1 MKEKKNIRIIPKID
15 IKNNSLIKG
24 VNLEGLRILGDP
36 YDYAISYYEEGAD
49 ELMFNDAV
57 ASLYGTNTLSKI
69 INKLAKN
76 VFIPISVGGGLRNLE
91 ISKQLFN
98 SGADKIFVNS
108 QVLRDGKYLKNLIK
122 FFGSANITVSIEAI
136 KYQNKYYT

>member
-49 ELMFNDAV
+49 ELLYIDMV
-57 ASLYGTNTLSKI
+57 A
-69 INKLAKN
+69 
-76 VFIPISVGGGLRNLE
+76 
-91 ISKQLFN
+91 
-98 SGADKIFVNS
+98 
-108 QVLRDGKYLKNLIK
+108 
-122 FFGSANITVSIEAI
+122 
-136 KYQNKYYT
+136 